1 MTPGKTPATRDSA
14 GMPVPLEAAADALY
28 RAASEAARQH
38 ERVAKINEKGAH
50 HSEMQEATELRDV
63 SHKHL
68 KARAELYEASAAGG
82 RGGHDDAYWHAAN
95 ALWHAARDYSRR
107 HADCDSASAK
117 LGKHD
122 TEKLNALAMEYE
134 LEASALIAMRNA
146 MAAYKKLRPAVSLA

>member
-1 MTPGKTPATRDSA
+1 TPGKTPATRDSA

-38 ERVAKINEKGAH
+38 ERVVKINEKGAH

-82 RGGHDDAYWHAAN
+82 KGAHDDAYWHAAN
-95 ALWHAARDYSRR
+95 ALWHAARDYGRR
-107 HADCDSASAK
+107 HADCDAASAK

-122 TEKLNALAMEYE
+122 TEKLNSLALEYE
-134 LEASALIAMRNA
+134 LAASALLAMRNA
-146 MAAYKKLRPAVSLA
+146 MAAYKKLRPEVSLA